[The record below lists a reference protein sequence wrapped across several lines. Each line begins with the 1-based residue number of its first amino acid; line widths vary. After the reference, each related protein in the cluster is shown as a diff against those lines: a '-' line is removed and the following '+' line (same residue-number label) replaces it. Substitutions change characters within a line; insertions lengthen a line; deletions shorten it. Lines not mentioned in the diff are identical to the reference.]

1 MHTHVWV
8 GLVSLAAV
16 FQFTLLGINV
26 GRVRHKIGIM
36 APTMTGDPRLER
48 AIRVHYNTLEW
59 LPAFLVSMWLFAI
72 YWNDVVAAGLGVV
85 WILGRILYA
94 TGYMADP
101 AKRGPGFAIQAL
113 TTLVL
118 LFGAAGRLIYLLAN
132 GITP

>member
-16 FQFTLLGINV
+16 LLFTVLGLNV

-36 APTMTGDPRLER
+36 APQMTGDPLLER

-59 LPAFLVSMWLFAI
+59 LPAFLVSLWLFAI
-72 YWNDVVAAGLGVV
+72 YWNDLWAAGLGVI
-85 WILGRILYA
+85 WILGRIIYA
-94 TGYMADP
+94 RGYMADA